1 MKFLEKLSEGA
12 GIAVNYIGGLA
23 AIWMGGL
30 VTLFSLIAWSMFG
43 ISVPLGGI
51 LGLFGLAPIG
61 GGIWLFRRGKVLQQ
75 LFKVKLQKE
84 DVRRLA
90 FQHKGYLKPSELAAH
105 HHWNEERALDIL
117 KNLAAEDPERIEL
130 QLDYESGELSFEF
143 RDIRRALETQKAYSA
158 LPITETVGRKAVE
171 IAMTLGKTIDT
182 FQDYVEFTRETVS
195 EHQKQKKEE
204 RYRAKIE
211 QFLEELDELR
221 KE

>member
-1 MKFLEKLSEGA
+1 MKFLDKLTEGA
-12 GIAVNYIGGLA
+12 GIAANYVGGIA
-23 AIWMGGL
+23 AIWLGGI
-30 VTLFSLIAWSMFG
+30 VTLFSLIGWSMFG
-43 ISVPLGGI
+43 LSVPLGAI
-51 LGLFGLAPIG
+51 LGLFGIAPIG
-61 GGIWLFRRGKVLQQ
+61 GGAWLFRRGRVLQQ
-75 LFKVKLQKE
+75 VFKVKLQKE

-90 FQHKGYLKPSELAAH
+90 FQHKGRLKPSELAAYH
-105 HHWNEERALDIL
+105 NWDEERALNIL

-130 QLDYESGELSFEF
+130 QLDYESGELAFEF
-143 RDIRRALETQKAYSA
+143 RDICRALEAQKAYSA

-195 EHQKQKKEE
+195 EHQKHKKEE

-211 QFLEELDELR
+211 QFLDEIDELR